1 MAEEEPTLDPQ
12 FGRILSA
19 EEMEPTYMVPSL
31 SVNRWF
37 IQPTS
42 SGIRLAFGET
52 AAGTPNIYW
61 RVAITLAPQD
71 AVRLYKLLQHMV
83 RPFDETQSTK
93 EGVSEAQKDV

>member
-12 FGRILSA
+12 FGSILPA
-19 EEMEPTYMVPSL
+19 EEMEPAYMVPSL

-71 AVRLYKLLQHMV
+71 AVRLYKLLEHMMI
-83 RPFDETQSTK
+83 PFEKTQAAK
-93 EGVSEAQKDV
+93 EGRAEAREDG